1 MAWTVTLTY
10 DTDVLSLQSHA
21 VDNIWGDATT
31 TEEAGQLGLLMNCAA
46 DCDATNTAVTGQDI
60 PILTATLRVSVSA
73 AAQTLALAS
82 AISLRVNAMLNFGNN
97 FIVQEGQILS
107 DHKAPRSKMKGALH
121 SWSNDT
127 LHSNSTRH
135 GIQWLRSFHLVFVSG
150 TQGWWRPSCRHLSEE
165 PDWTHPVEGKAVLAP
180 RL

>member
-46 DCDATNTAVTGQDI
+46 NCDATNTAVTGQDI
-60 PILTATLRVSVSA
+60 PILTATFRVSASA
-73 AAQTLALAS
+73 AVQSLAS

-97 FIVQEGQILS
+97 FIVEE
-107 DHKAPRSKMKGALH
+107 ANALVLD
-121 SWSNDT
+121 SRDGGGS
-127 LHSNSTRH
+127 
-135 GIQWLRSFHLVFVSG
+135 SG
-150 TQGWWRPSCRHLSEE
+150 TGYFGRIPLPPSVLPLALRRSRVTCE
-165 PDWTHPVEGKAVLAP
+165 AVTGLG
-180 RL
+180 